1 MLILSV
7 EASDPGLSI
16 ETIGKETSLEENSRV
31 DASDS
36 GVSRNQVE
44 LVRMGAE
51 GKTRDGR

>member
-7 EASDPGLSI
+7 EASDPGLST
-16 ETIGKETSLEENSRV
+16 ETIGKETSLDENSRV

-51 GKTRDGR
+51 GKTRDGG